1 MNLLKR
7 LSFGEEDRA
16 AIVLSDPT
24 RVRIDGRARSAK
36 LKLGGA
42 GYPTDPDLW
51 VRSAPLRPQA
61 VQRWAGF
68 QVDAR
73 MPAGTGLGFRLHDG
87 VATWAWASGEWR
99 TPGTVWNSEAE
110 VAAHLASWD
119 ATARRQLA
127 LVCNLTTSDPR
138 VTPELLG
145 LRLTCELDLPG
156 ILEDVI
162 YRTLVRALG
171 AVRSTAEFG
180 AAADGT
186 TTVPFGAVLDAARV
200 RLSITGIEA
209 VHDLDADP
217 EKTINLLTGWDAE
230 EREIALTAAPA
241 EGAKLAVRVQY
252 APAVVFHATDPD
264 WVEVEPAAAVLL
276 TGLRP
281 ARSWRSPGGDH
292 VTSRFA
298 TSPEIRYIPAGRVTD
313 YRADLRVV
321 APNGV
326 SLIRLQ
332 EEVGRFVRAHP
343 MLTTTGSDE
352 SVGLDLGPFS
362 SLGGGSASGARMAQ
376 AVLRILGVHEPEEMR
391 TAEQGVYPVQR
402 VRFTGDG
409 LG

>member
-7 LSFGEEDRA
+7 LSFGDEDRGQ
-16 AIVLSDPT
+16 IVLSDPT
-24 RVRIDGRARSAK
+24 RVRVDGRSRSAK
-36 LKLGGA
+36 LKIGGA
-42 GYPTDPDLW
+42 GYPTDADLW
-51 VRSAPLRPQA
+51 VRSAPMRPQA
-61 VQRWAGF
+61 VQRWTGF

-73 MPAGTGLGFRLHDG
+73 MPVGTGLGFRLHDG
-87 VATWAWASGEWR
+87 SATWSWSGGEWR
-99 TPGTVWNSEAE
+99 TPATVWNSEAE
-110 VAAHLASWD
+110 VTAHLSAWD
-119 ATARRQLA
+119 ATARHLA
-127 LVCNLTTSDPR
+127 LVCNLTTTDPR

-145 LRLTCELDLPG
+145 LRLICELDLPG

-171 AVRSTAEFG
+171 AVRSTAEFA

-186 TTVPFGAVLDAARV
+186 DTVAFGAVFDAARV
-200 RLSITGIEA
+200 RFQTTGLEA
-209 VHDLDADP
+209 VHDIDADP
-217 EKTINLLTGWDAE
+217 GKTTNLLAGWDAE
-230 EREIALTAAPA
+230 AREIALSAAPA
-241 EGAKLAVRVQY
+241 EGAKLAIRVQY
-252 APAVVFHATDPD
+252 APSVVFHATDPD
-264 WVEVEPAAAVLL
+264 WIEVEPAASVLI

-281 ARSWRSPGGDH
+281 ARSWRGPGGDH

-352 SVGLDLGPFS
+352 IVGLDLGPFS

-376 AVLRILGVHEPEEMR
+376 AVLRILGVHEPEEMK
-391 TAEQGVYPVQR
+391 TAEHGVYPVQR
-402 VRFTGDG
+402 VQFTGDG